1 MSLTG
6 GMPWASINP
15 MHHISATVPPL
26 VRAKAESFGEPG
38 LAWLDGLDDL
48 IAEMEQQ
55 WSITVGQPISGGTSS
70 YVAHARTADGQDAV
84 LKLALPHFWAPH
96 EIQRLEQAAGAGYAR
111 LLASDPDRNVML
123 MEALGPSISQ
133 LRWPPEQ
140 VIKTVCATL
149 QQAWQVE
156 LSETVPAQTGSSK
169 AQDLAKLIDRAWI
182 GLDRPCSKEV
192 IETALRYAERRQAAY
207 NEDQCVAVH
216 GDPHSGNAM
225 QVLSPRPGAESGF
238 VYVDPEAFVAEP
250 AYDLGIVLRDWTEEF
265 LNGSTRSLV
274 RHRCGLLAKHSGLDG
289 DAIWEWGFLE
299 RVATGLYVL
308 EFGASWGQ
316 RHLDVA
322 ERLV

>member
-1 MSLTG
+1 MRLTN
-6 GMPWASINP
+6 GMPWASINL
-15 MHHISATVPPL
+15 MHHTSETLSPL
-26 VRAKAESFGEPG
+26 VRAKAESFGAPG

-96 EIQRLEQAAGAGYAR
+96 EIQRLEQAAGRGYAR
-111 LLASDPDRNVML
+111 LLASDPDRNALL
-123 MEALGPSISQ
+123 MEALGPSLSQ
-133 LRWPPEQ
+133 LGWPPEQ

-149 QQAWQVE
+149 QQAWSVE
-156 LSETVPAQTGSSK
+156 LPEAAPAQTGSSK
-169 AQDLAKLIDRAWI
+169 AQDLAELIDRAWR

-192 IETALRYAERRQAAY
+192 IDTALRYAERREGAFK
-207 NEDQCVAVH
+207 EDQCVAVH

-225 QVLSPRPGAESGF
+225 QVLSPRQGAESGF
-238 VYVDPEAFVAEP
+238 VYVDPEPFVAEP

-274 RHRCGLLAKHSGLDG
+274 RHRCGLLAEHSGLDG

-308 EFGASWGQ
+308 EFGAAWGQ
-316 RHLDVA
+316 EHLDVA